1 MINIIFAGLQRAPNR
16 LEQQRW
22 LQGLLDSIQQF
33 SRMAAPQMANR
44 RYEDACLP
52 PVEMSTAERVRKMGQ
67 KQFTEL
73 MPPGQGMIDLTKSLR
88 HVQKK
93 EVKEEQSSNGR
104 VADFQAKLPTNTPV
118 LKMLERQRV
127 AAESEQPKKSA
138 DETPKPAVVEDV
150 GKSDQPAEK
159 PPSEKS
165 EDKLLINGDEYTLVK
180 KRSSEIK
187 VEQIEQTNQKEEE
200 KPKAPETKIEVVN
213 SIIVIAF

>member
-1 MINIIFAGLQRAPNR
+1 
-16 LEQQRW
+16 
-22 LQGLLDSIQQF
+22 
-33 SRMAAPQMANR
+33 MAAPQMANR

-93 EVKEEQSSNGR
+93 EVKEEQAGNGR

-127 AAESEQPKKSA
+127 AESEQPKQSA
-138 DETPKPAVVEDV
+138 DETPKPVEVKDAEKIEQSV
-150 GKSDQPAEK
+150 EK

-180 KRSSEIK
+180 KRNSEIK

-213 SIIVIAF
+213 IQIVFW